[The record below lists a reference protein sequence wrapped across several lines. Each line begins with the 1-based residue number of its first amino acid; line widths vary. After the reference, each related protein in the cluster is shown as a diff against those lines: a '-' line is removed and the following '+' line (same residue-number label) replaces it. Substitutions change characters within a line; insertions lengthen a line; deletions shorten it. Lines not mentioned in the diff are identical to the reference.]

1 MLGGL
6 ADYDMRR
13 RPEGM
18 NSLAWILWHVARA
31 EDVVVD
37 LVVTSGR
44 QIFDDA
50 WATRFLGATARMK
63 RTPSEL

>member
-6 ADYDMRR
+6 ADDDMRR

-31 EDVVVD
+31 EDVAVN

-44 QIFDDA
+44 P
-50 WATRFLGATARMK
+50 R
-63 RTPSEL
+63 